1 VNGYGGADDLR
12 FVAAEQARRPDPAV
26 AALLATPQARYRLGE
41 RAAALTAARATRTFD
56 DKAAAIRLMLA
67 AGDVDAAMAVFDTMA
82 DTPPR
87 LSDDCFGWF
96 GPIGG
101 LALGGLG
108 NVGNP
113 VPAVGTF
120 IDRASATPLFRRL
133 CPNGLDAETHVA
145 LSLTAG
151 RTADALD
158 RARRERASPFLLID
172 TVLQVARQRL
182 MVADPATA
190 RRLLGEAAAILPPY
204 RTDERSGDI
213 NRRFELTRLL
223 AAAGDADAADTL
235 ARRQPA
241 GALRAVAL
249 SAAVAGR
256 AGLRFDDQAPMLETI
271 DPAWL
276 PQLTTAL
283 TSSTAAPR

>member
-1 VNGYGGADDLR
+1 
-12 FVAAEQARRPDPAV
+12 
-26 AALLATPQARYRLGE
+26 
-41 RAAALTAARATRTFD
+41 
-56 DKAAAIRLMLA
+56 
-67 AGDVDAAMAVFDTMA
+67 
-82 DTPPR
+82 
-87 LSDDCFGWF
+87 
-96 GPIGG
+96 
-101 LALGGLG
+101 
-108 NVGNP
+108 
-113 VPAVGTF
+113 
-120 IDRASATPLFRRL
+120 
-133 CPNGLDAETHVA
+133 
-145 LSLTAG
+145 
-151 RTADALD
+151 
-158 RARRERASPFLLID
+158 
-172 TVLQVARQRL
+172 
-182 MVADPATA
+182 TA